1 MRIRHFIYSIV
12 VGLLA
17 VATNVC
23 PAMAQTTV
31 NNTVVEQMTFHL
43 KAESRNGIGY
53 IPGINDD
60 FTPKT
65 GSTYEFIN
73 SKPTSPISISP
84 LSSLKKYDFDSK
96 SDPVIISFNY
106 DNSLAKQL
114 WDAYEYKTDYNYL
127 STLKPLTSRI
137 YDGAYEGINSK
148 GQTTQFLVGTIGL
161 KPGTRIGIKPIYGRI
176 KKIRFYHHFAY
187 TNLTGEQNP
196 SLGYNKNKASTY
208 WNQKRATANIKAI
221 KSFDDPT
228 ELTDVKPVVSDG
240 SLGDFQGL
248 SGTVTELMTE
258 FAPTDKSAD
267 LGEEFFLEVNKDGC
281 IGLDGTSKIDL
292 VNCTDDAFRF
302 THIVIDIVREV
313 PTGAPELNIKS
324 DQSHEHNNDDGI
336 RHLTVWDSN
345 EVSFSIN
352 EKYGDFNQLSIKY
365 LFGSPNMNYDAKAV
379 WDNSAS
385 KVYKSS
391 DLPKLPSGSGKTKL
405 WVVGQ
410 FMEYKNCIIYDEWG
424 VAKRDEN
431 NNIMYEKRWEGTNEY
446 TPVTCM
452 EINLVRHRSIPDPAK
467 IVTTA
472 TEGDVIVLD
481 AFGNM
486 IGSTKIGDKYV
497 AFIRQ
502 LSEGDIG
509 GHTLKLVSDV
519 PFPDSWRPAK
529 PSGSDQMWDR
539 IILRQTIQGQFVKT
553 AGDHYLMV
561 KDDDW
566 DFTKSW
572 IEGQFP
578 SNVQVRRTNPGVTT
592 TAEYL
597 WVHNPNN
604 TAGPK
609 STYPDDWY
617 KDAPGDCSDLREV
630 QLYAEQRVL
639 DLGNYDLVTKR
650 LKNTVNTN
658 KVLLTVDCDAIAD
671 YWEDTSKSFDEY
683 MTEYKGGRFA
693 LRGIV
698 DAPIGGNS
706 IFDRIIYPRSIE
718 IYPKGMPKVKN
729 FTGSAFDIV
738 TDDTKTPTTGVKA
751 YKFLRLRPVTESD
764 PITLNLDPTAQ
775 WTTPAVNYIVRTL
788 RDGEWITVNTI
799 EGGTPFNIDSD
810 TYFDA
815 NGVAHLSFTPIIDDL
830 TADPLTVEV
839 RNILHALKTISGAKA
854 FKEQFAEGAIAREAY
869 TDLKG
874 RFVVARK
881 HRGTLSTA
889 TAAARSAARSRSV
902 AREAEETTWLY
913 LRDLSD
919 TDSDE
924 YFMVHGDNLDEFNE
938 GDIFTQLTILPERF
952 DGNVVADINGLE
964 TLALRET
971 DAEQKPV
978 TMPKEELASLTVA
991 HRMDLCAHEGH
1002 THYAQAARMPE
1013 KLRRYDLL
1021 SLMNVGVRVD
1031 AESGEYFA
1039 QLAEDLPIG
1048 FHIMGGNNDMI
1059 AEILADKRG
1068 ARLNLHGMVITG
1080 PDGSWILELERAEQA
1095 SALKPTVI
1103 SMTSGGDDADGLFAT
1118 YATAGITTDEEGVD
1132 MYYRREAGDYMLYV
1146 PGTPIELDE
1155 SVMIESYSCR
1165 PGISE
1170 SPSTVR
1176 RFVKTSIPVRSVA
1189 DLVGTTASDRKHHVM
1204 CQMVI
1209 AEVLDNVMMAADAAG
1224 RWITLWNPEGWGDAY
1239 TRGDNICDFVVDCPT
1254 DRTRFYT
1261 IDPDYMPIKVTDPEA
1276 ERLRVPRAT
1285 VRELISDSDV
1295 GMLVAMQ
1302 GGEIST
1308 DPQGYTVSPEANHS
1322 IVYNLNPAPLG
1333 LLDWMAAPEGEVF
1346 VITSYVMTGPD
1357 GSTELWPIRLDA
1369 VRHTYDPEIITDE
1382 PVFVGETTFT
1392 VESELGAYVWWSTD
1406 GGATWEEYPDAPV
1419 TIDRTCTVSVYAQ
1432 LPGLSDSQTVSRDFT
1447 REYVS
1452 GDVEIQAAALGNGY
1466 VDVEIVPMPG
1476 QTVEDAYRIY
1486 CTTDGSEPQVKAA
1499 HRYNGS
1505 LRLRSTA
1512 IVKALMVEEG
1522 KRPGAVNACEVIV
1535 PQAVSGLTKIH
1546 FKEGDGITAVIITP
1560 FYIIPEGS
1568 YSIYYTTD
1576 GSEPKVDPA
1585 MLYDGSALMFR
1596 EPCTVKALLL
1606 QDGMLPGEVIS
1617 QTIRIVSGIAA
1628 PDSDPAK
1635 QVTCSPDGTVSA
1647 PEGSRLYDTA
1657 GRLLDIK
1664 ATLRKGV
1671 YIVVTPDGKAVK
1683 ILVR

>member
-1 MRIRHFIYSIV
+1 MTNRALRLITFLSIAITCFDGISAQSNTDETNKTVSQQYNLSLSAENRSIMCIKYGLKSDFSHQDYFTSLSTAEIWQGGLTDIYDYDRNTGASQVYVSIDYSNCLSKELYENGQLTLDQAQLCTGKIFDGGYNITKEGDGQKLTRLYGV
-12 VGLLA
+12 VAL
-17 VATNVC
+17 
-23 PAMAQTTV
+23 
-31 NNTVVEQMTFHL
+31 
-43 KAESRNGIGY
+43 S
-53 IPGINDD
+53 PGARLCI
-60 FTPKT
+60 
-65 GSTYEFIN
+65 
-73 SKPTSPISISP
+73 KPTSGRIKSVTFANTFAYSN
-84 LSSLKKYDFDSK
+84 KKGNWGVIANETFNEYNE
-96 SDPVIISFNY
+96 DP
-106 DNSLAKQL
+106 D
-114 WDAYEYKTDYNYL
+114 YKYWTEKHIKTNL
-127 STLKPLTSRI
+127 
-137 YDGAYEGINSK
+137 
-148 GQTTQFLVGTIGL
+148 
-161 KPGTRIGIKPIYGRI
+161 KPIYSFDNPTERTDIKSSYANRG
-176 KKIRFYHHFAY
+176 KKIVTKYQAYKQEYTHTYPKNYSETTFTPVDPSGDMGKEFY
-187 TNLTGEQNP
+187 
-196 SLGYNKNKASTY
+196 
-208 WNQKRATANIKAI
+208 
-221 KSFDDPT
+221 
-228 ELTDVKPVVSDG
+228 
-240 SLGDFQGL
+240 
-248 SGTVTELMTE
+248 
-258 FAPTDKSAD
+258 
-267 LGEEFFLEVNKDGC
+267 LEVNKNGC
-281 IGLDGTSKIDL
+281 IGYDGTKIIDI
-292 VNCTDDAFRF
+292 VNCDDDAFRF
-302 THIVIDIVREV
+302 SSIVIEV
-313 PTGAPELNIKS
+313 ERDYPTGAPTI
-324 DQSHEHNNDDGI
+324 GI
-336 RHLTVWDSN
+336 RSSEYKKADDNHWLIWDSSPSITFNEEYGTFDDLAIWYYFDDNGQYNWSAIDMASQSRATKYDPTATTQLPATTKKIWAYSEKMKLTTDANGNKMYTGTGEYSPVSSVTTEHLTKSA
-345 EVSFSIN
+345 VSDPSV
-352 EKYGDFNQLSIKY
+352 LS
-365 LFGSPNMNYDAKAV
+365 
-379 WDNSAS
+379 S
-385 KVYKSS
+385 KE
-391 DLPKLPSGSGKTKL
+391 DG
-405 WVVGQ
+405 
-410 FMEYKNCIIYDEWG
+410 EIITF
-424 VAKRDEN
+424 
-431 NNIMYEKRWEGTNEY
+431 NIM
-446 TPVTCM
+446 
-452 EINLVRHRSIPDPAK
+452 A
-467 IVTTA
+467 
-472 TEGDVIVLD
+472 
-481 AFGNM
+481 NM
-486 IGSTKIGDKYV
+486 IKTTKVGDKYV
-497 AFIRQ
+497 AFLRNV
-502 LSEGDIG
+502 SKTSG
-509 GHTLKLVSDV
+509 GETFKLVSDV
-519 PFPDSWRPAK
+519 PFPENWMPQKLSDNDQYWDQILT
-529 PSGSDQMWDR
+529 SGRGYTANNNFPEWN
-539 IILRQTIQGQFVKT
+539 ITGILHKDISG
-553 AGDHYLMV
+553 HYISIN
-561 KDDDW
+561 DEIW
-566 DFTKSW
+566 DFTPALP
-572 IEGQFP
+572 EGRLP
-578 SNVQVRRTNPGVTT
+578 ASIKVTRSNPNDKPGATP
-592 TAEYL
+592 L
-597 WVHNPNN
+597 WWYVHNPSGLN
-604 TAGPK
+604 GPV
-609 STYPDDWY
+609 SIYPDDWY
-617 KDAPGDCSDLREV
+617 PNTPGDCSNLREV

-639 DLGNYDLVTKR
+639 DLGNYDLENKQ

-658 KVLLTVDCDAIAD
+658 NVLLTVDCDAIAD

-683 MTEYKGGRFA
+683 MTEYEGGRFA

-706 IFDRIIYPRSIE
+706 IFNRIIYPRSIE

-764 PITLNLDPTAQ
+764 PITLNLDPSAQ

-788 RDGEWITVNTI
+788 RDGEWVTVNTI
-799 EGGTPFNIDSD
+799 AGGTPFNIDSD

-889 TAAARSAARSRSV
+889 TAAARSAARSRSM

-924 YFMVHGDNLDEFNE
+924 YFMIHGDNLDEFNE

-1002 THYAQAARMPE
+1002 THYAQATRMPE

-1068 ARLNLHGMVITG
+1068 ARLNLHGIVITG
-1080 PDGSWILELERAEQA
+1080 PDGRWILELERAEQA

-1132 MYYRREAGDYMLYV
+1132 VYYRREAGDYMLYV
-1146 PGTPIELDE
+1146 PGTSIELDE

-1333 LLDWMAAPEGEVF
+1333 LLDWMAAPEDEVF

-1432 LPGLSDSQTVSRDFT
+1432 LPGLSNSQIVSRDFT

-1585 MLYDGSALMFR
+1585 MLYDGSALMLS

-1628 PDSDPAK
+1628 PGSDSDQAQK
-1635 QVTCSPDGTVSA
+1635 VTCSPDGTVSA

-1657 GRLLDIK
+1657 GRQLDIK

>member
-1 MRIRHFIYSIV
+1 SY
-12 VGLLA
+12 
-17 VATNVC
+17 
-23 PAMAQTTV
+23 
-31 NNTVVEQMTFHL
+31 NT
-43 KAESRNGIGY
+43 
-53 IPGINDD
+53 
-60 FTPKT
+60 
-65 GSTYEFIN
+65 
-73 SKPTSPISISP
+73 
-84 LSSLKKYDFDSK
+84 
-96 SDPVIISFNY
+96 
-106 DNSLAKQL
+106 
-114 WDAYEYKTDYNYL
+114 
-127 STLKPLTSRI
+127 
-137 YDGAYEGINSK
+137 
-148 GQTTQFLVGTIGL
+148 
-161 KPGTRIGIKPIYGRI
+161 
-176 KKIRFYHHFAY
+176 
-187 TNLTGEQNP
+187 
-196 SLGYNKNKASTY
+196 NKASTY
-208 WNQKRATANIKAI
+208 WNQTRADANIKAI

-228 ELTDVKPVVSDG
+228 ELTDVKPKVSAAT
-240 SLGDFQGL
+240 LGDFQGL
-248 SGTVTELMTE
+248 SGAVNDVNTVFE
-258 FAPTDKSAD
+258 PTDKSTD

-292 VNCTDDAFRF
+292 VNCADDAFRF
-302 THIVIDIVREV
+302 THIEIGIVREV
-313 PTGAPELNIKS
+313 PTGAPELTLKS
-324 DQSHEHNNDDGI
+324 NEYKETTTDDGSRQWI
-336 RHLTVWDSN
+336 IWDYYQTY
-345 EVSFSIN
+345 FSIN
-352 EKYGDFNQLSIKY
+352 EKYGNFDQLCIKY
-365 LFGSPNMNYDAKAV
+365 LIDYSTEKYGHTPADLWS
-379 WDNSAS
+379 NSGCMT
-385 KVYKSS
+385 YNSS
-391 DLPKLPSGSGKTKL
+391 SLVEVPTYAQRI
-405 WVVGQ
+405 WAVGQ
-410 FMEYKNCIIYDEWG
+410 HMTSEIVILKDYNGKPILDSNG
-424 VAKRDEN
+424 
-431 NNIMYEKRWEGTNEY
+431 NIQYEKQWNGTGEY
-446 TPVTCM
+446 TPVSCV
-452 EINLVRHRSIPDPAK
+452 EIKRISNRVLADPAEIVK
-467 IVTTA
+467 QAKNGDIVTLN
-472 TEGDVIVLD
+472 E
-481 AFGNM
+481 FGNM

-502 LSEGDIG
+502 LSEGTIG

-539 IILRQTIQGQFVKT
+539 IIARQAIQGLFVKT

-561 KDDDW
+561 KDDTW
-566 DFTKSW
+566 DFTSKW
-572 IEGQFP
+572 IDGQFP
-578 SNVQVRRTNPGVTT
+578 SNVQVRRTNPGS
-592 TAEYL
+592 TATPEYL
-597 WVHNPNN
+597 WVHSPNN

-617 KDAPGDCSDLREV
+617 NDAPGDCSDLTKV

-706 IFDRIIYPRSIE
+706 IFNRIIYPRSIE

-764 PITLNLDPTAQ
+764 PITLNLDPSAQ
-775 WTTPAVNYIVRTL
+775 WTIPAVDYIIRTL
-788 RDGEWITVNTI
+788 RDGEWITLDTI
-799 EGGTPFNIDSD
+799 AGGTPFNIDSD
-810 TYFDA
+810 AYFDA
-815 NGVAHLSFTPIIDDL
+815 KGVAHLSFTPIIDDL
-830 TADPLTVEV
+830 TADSLTVEV

-889 TAAARSAARSRSV
+889 MAAARSAARSRSMT
-902 AREAEETTWLY
+902 REAEETTWLY

-924 YFMVHGDNLDEFNE
+924 YFMIHGDNLDEFNE

-1002 THYAQAARMPE
+1002 THYAQATRMPE
-1013 KLRRYDLL
+1013 KLQRYDLL

-1068 ARLNLHGMVITG
+1068 ARLNLHGIVITG
-1080 PDGSWILELERAEQA
+1080 SDGRWILELERAEQA

-1132 MYYRREAGDYMLYV
+1132 VYYRREAGDYMLYV

-1239 TRGDNICDFVVDCPT
+1239 TRGDNIRDFVVDCPT

-1308 DPQGYTVSPEANHS
+1308 DPQGYTVRPEANHS

-1585 MLYDGSALMFR
+1585 MLYDGSALMLS

-1657 GRLLDIK
+1657 GRQLDIK

>member
-1 MRIRHFIYSIV
+1 MAASCPIKLYSQEQITPIIPQTIKESFGISLRASGRAGSQYATMNENSTDFTISGYEKLEYFQADDIGHYGMTVIKNNDIIINFNYENCLAKDLYQDQTFATFNDAIIHTSRFLDGGYTIATQRGTHNEKFGVIALKPGVKMSIKPNKGRIKSIV
-12 VGLLA
+12 FIQHLA
-17 VATNVC
+17 YSNITE
-23 PAMAQTTV
+23 
-31 NNTVVEQMTFHL
+31 NT
-43 KAESRNGIGY
+43 
-53 IPGINDD
+53 
-60 FTPKT
+60 
-65 GSTYEFIN
+65 
-73 SKPTSPISISP
+73 PISD
-84 LSSLKKYDFDSK
+84 Y
-96 SDPVIISFNY
+96 NTRY
-106 DNSLAKQL
+106 DNTYWTQEHVNKNIKVISSFDQ
-114 WDAYEYKTDYNYL
+114 DATD
-127 STLKPLTSRI
+127 LTSRTK
-137 YDGAYEGINSK
+137 A
-148 GQTTQFLVGTIGL
+148 
-161 KPGTRIGIKPIYGRI
+161 TR
-176 KKIRFYHHFAY
+176 
-187 TNLTGEQNP
+187 E
-196 SLGYNKNKASTY
+196 AS
-208 WNQKRATANIKAI
+208 AT
-221 KSFDDPT
+221 
-228 ELTDVKPVVSDG
+228 
-240 SLGDFQGL
+240 
-248 SGTVTELMTE
+248 
-258 FAPTDKSAD
+258 TDKVSIYEYGTWTEYTHEIKNSVKTTFTPIDPDSD
-267 LGEEFFLEVNKDGC
+267 LGEEFFIEINKEGC
-281 IGLDGTSKIDL
+281 IGFDGKTNIDL
-292 VNCTDDAFRF
+292 INCKDDAFRF
-302 THIVIDIVREV
+302 SQILVEVERDLPTGVPVIKLDSPLCQQISDNKWTVWTSNANFTLNEDVYGEFTNYTTWYYCDITGTDNITTPQQIVNSGKPYASYKDIPLYMNNFPVRKIWVVYGKYTNPDYKATGEFSPINCIEIEHIKSNTISDPNVISTINDGDIVI
-313 PTGAPELNIKS
+313 LNEFSNIIKS
-324 DQSHEHNNDDGI
+324 TQI
-336 RHLTVWDSN
+336 
-345 EVSFSIN
+345 
-352 EKYGDFNQLSIKY
+352 
-365 LFGSPNMNYDAKAV
+365 
-379 WDNSAS
+379 
-385 KVYKSS
+385 
-391 DLPKLPSGSGKTKL
+391 
-405 WVVGQ
+405 
-410 FMEYKNCIIYDEWG
+410 
-424 VAKRDEN
+424 
-431 NNIMYEKRWEGTNEY
+431 
-446 TPVTCM
+446 
-452 EINLVRHRSIPDPAK
+452 
-467 IVTTA
+467 
-472 TEGDVIVLD
+472 
-481 AFGNM
+481 GN
-486 IGSTKIGDKYV
+486 KHV
-497 AFIRQ
+497 AFVRQ
-502 LSEGDIG
+502 LSGGTIG
-509 GHTLKLVSDV
+509 GHTMKLVSDV
-519 PFPDSWRPAK
+519 PFPDSWRPSAL
-529 PSGSDQMWDR
+529 PGSDEIWDK
-539 IILRQTIQGQFVKT
+539 IILRGVIQGRLVKT
-553 AGDHYLMV
+553 AGDQYLMV
-561 KDDDW
+561 KDDIW
-566 DFTKSW
+566 DFTSTW
-572 IEGQFP
+572 LDGEYP
-578 SNVQVRRTNPGVTT
+578 AGV
-592 TAEYL
+592 EVSVKL
-597 WVHNPNN
+597 VHGIPQYTYIHSPNN
-604 TAGPK
+604 TRGPK
-609 STYPDDWY
+609 TTYPDDWY
-617 KDAPGDCSDLREV
+617 KDAPGDCSDLTKVR
-630 QLYAEQRVL
+630 LYAEQRVL
-639 DLGNYDLVTKR
+639 DLGNYDQTTKQFS
-650 LKNTVNTN
+650 NTINTN
-658 KVLLTVDCDAIAD
+658 EVLLTANCDAIAD

-683 MTEYKGGRFA
+683 MTEYEGGRFA

-698 DAPIGGNS
+698 DAPIGATDENQ
-706 IFDRIIYPRSIE
+706 RIIYPRSIE

-764 PITLNLDPTAQ
+764 PITLNLDPSAQ
-775 WTTPAVNYIVRTL
+775 WTIPAVNYIVRTL
-788 RDGEWITVNTI
+788 RDGEWVTVNTI

-919 TDSDE
+919 TDSEE

-1261 IDPDYMPIKVTDPEA
+1261 IDTDYMPIKVTDPEA

-1576 GSEPKVDPA
+1576 GSEPQVDPA

-1596 EPCTVKALLL
+1596 EPCTIKALLL